1 MSKKTFLRFIAP
13 VFLIL
18 GLFSSCNNN
27 STNTDTFTIWT
38 DRPEFVSYSEL
49 YNSLNPKSKAI
60 VVYKPNLANSLPP
73 AKDEEK
79 PDLVVGSFLKNKRI
93 KKNFRP
99 LDGLL
104 SEDTVRADT
113 IYRPLLEWGKASGKQ
128 FLFPVSFNMPLV
140 IFSVKNEYLLPKNY
154 SISLDELKTTAAQ
167 FNAKNKD
174 DFYVKMGFGPSWDNE
189 FLYLVTKNFGQCFK
203 EKGTSFTTDMAKLQQ
218 SVEYIKDWTQ
228 SANTSTTS
236 EQDFQFKYLY
246 TPKYRQVT
254 EERTLF
260 AYTSSEDIF
269 AISSEQIKNLAFRWI
284 TVRDKIPVQDNMVSM
299 AIYRKSR
306 KPKEA
311 EDFIA
316 WFFQAEN
323 QKSMLE
329 RAKKMDLSS
338 MTFGISGGF
347 SSLHTVNE
355 LVFPTYYHTLLGN
368 LPSEKSLA
376 APYAFPSRWVSL
388 KERVVY
394 PYLISAGN
402 TNQEKQTESITQLLS
417 AWEKQFD

>member
-1 MSKKTFLRFIAP
+1 
-13 VFLIL
+13 
-18 GLFSSCNNN
+18 
-27 STNTDTFTIWT
+27 
-38 DRPEFVSYSEL
+38 
-49 YNSLNPKSKAI
+49 
-60 VVYKPNLANSLPP
+60 
-73 AKDEEK
+73 
-79 PDLVVGSFLKNKRI
+79 
-93 KKNFRP
+93 
-99 LDGLL
+99 
-104 SEDTVRADT
+104 
-113 IYRPLLEWGKASGKQ
+113 
-128 FLFPVSFNMPLV
+128 
-140 IFSVKNEYLLPKNY
+140 
-154 SISLDELKTTAAQ
+154 
-167 FNAKNKD
+167 
-174 DFYVKMGFGPSWDNE
+174 
-189 FLYLVTKNFGQCFK
+189 
-203 EKGTSFTTDMAKLQQ
+203 
-218 SVEYIKDWTQ
+218 
-228 SANTSTTS
+228 
-236 EQDFQFKYLY
+236 
-246 TPKYRQVT
+246 
-254 EERTLF
+254 
-260 AYTSSEDIF
+260 
-269 AISSEQIKNLAFRWI
+269 
-284 TVRDKIPVQDNMVSM
+284 MVSM

-306 KPKEA
+306 RPKEA